1 MLFGLLESEAG
12 CHLPGHFPQN
22 NINPFYGKGSQG
34 LVGSLR
40 KSFIPVFMLIL
51 KSKISSR
58 SFEQL
63 DIQLN
68 ALVNWINILG
78 QSRSVCH
85 WGLSFPSYNSFF
97 MVFSK
102 DDQRVFQVEMTNSRD
117 GRSKQIQKDLY
128 S

>member
-12 CHLPGHFPQN
+12 CHLPGHFLQN

-40 KSFIPVFMLIL
+40 KSFIPVFMLSL

-85 WGLSFPSYNSFF
+85 WGQSFPSYNSFF

-102 DDQRVFQVEMTNSRD
+102 DDQRVF
-117 GRSKQIQKDLY
+117 KYK
-128 S
+128 